1 MDADYVIFFVT
12 ALFVV
17 IGAGLFRVGL
27 MNLKSES
34 LEDARKARL
43 YSSRYC
49 LRDCSSADLSAEGR
63 EDKRLSLALWRLR
76 RNQPWPENSPANG
89 GMSAIGTQR
98 TSRSCRAMSAFGG
111 VKRTSGQRC
120 FDVC

>member
-1 MDADYVIFFVT
+1 MDTDYVIYFVT

-43 YSSRYC
+43 YT
-49 LRDCSSADLSAEGR
+49 
-63 EDKRLSLALWRLR
+63 AL
-76 RNQPWPENSPANG
+76 G
-89 GMSAIGTQR
+89 I
-98 TSRSCRAMSAFGG
+98 AFGIAAVLILMLRVAKTG
-111 VKRTSGQRC
+111 G
-120 FDVC
+120 